1 MLASAENINGY
12 QVKYGYYTEEPH
24 RVKSIAEYGDGTK
37 GKSLTMMYGYNS
49 TKLQMT
55 KGEKRF
61 TDLIIMEICFMYM
74 MVLGML

>member
-37 GKSLTMMYGYNS
+37 GKSLAMTYGYNS
-49 TKLQMT
+49 TKIY
-55 KGEKRF
+55 R
-61 TDLIIMEICFMYM
+61 
-74 MVLGML
+74 

>member
-37 GKSLTMMYGYNS
+37 GKSLAMTYGYNS
-49 TKLQMT
+49 TK
-55 KGEKRF
+55 F

>member
-37 GKSLTMMYGYNS
+37 GKSLTMTYGYNS
-49 TKLQMT
+49 TK
-55 KGEKRF
+55 F
-61 TDLIIMEICFMYM
+61 TDNKGRKEIYRLIIMEICFMYM